1 MWEGGWVFDCFS
13 GYGGV
18 GDLFLMRGG
27 GLGN

>member
-1 MWEGGWVFDCFS
+1 MWVGGVFDCFS